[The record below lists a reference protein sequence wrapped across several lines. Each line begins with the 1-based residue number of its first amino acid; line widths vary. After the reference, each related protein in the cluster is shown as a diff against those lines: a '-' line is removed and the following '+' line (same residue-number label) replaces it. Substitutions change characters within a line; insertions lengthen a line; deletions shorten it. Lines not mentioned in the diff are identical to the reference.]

1 MKPDNKVLI
10 ITLLIIFLL
19 IASIS
24 IFFGAVFISPP
35 DVGSVFLSKVL
46 GFFGVDEKVD
56 IIVLQIRLPR
66 IILGALI
73 GLMLATSGTIL
84 QGTLRNPLADPFIL
98 GVSAGGAVGAAL
110 AMAFHLD
117 FVFLGM
123 SSAPLLAF
131 LFAVISVF
139 IVYRLSR
146 VAGKTTPETLVLAG
160 VAVSAFS
167 AAVLSLI
174 VIFSGNIQSIYF
186 WLLGSL
192 SGTGWLEVLTM
203 LPYALIGFVVAYL
216 YSKELNAMLLGEET
230 AKTLGV
236 DVERVR
242 VLLLIIASLL
252 AAATV
257 SVAGIIGFVGL
268 IIPHFVRLIIGPNH
282 RLLIPVAAI
291 SGMILLVLAD
301 AIARVIIAP
310 TEIPIGVVMAIIG
323 SPFFIYILR
332 RRRLTGR

>member
-1 MKPDNKVLI
+1 
-10 ITLLIIFLL
+10 
-19 IASIS
+19 
-24 IFFGAVFISPP
+24 
-35 DVGSVFLSKVL
+35 
-46 GFFGVDEKVD
+46 
-56 IIVLQIRLPR
+56 
-66 IILGALI
+66 I

-110 AMAFHLD
+110 AFALHLD

-131 LFAVISVF
+131 IFAAVSVF

-167 AAVLSLI
+167 AAVLALI
-174 VIFSGNIQSIYF
+174 VIFSGNLQSIYF

-192 SGTGWLEVLTM
+192 SGTGWPEVLTM
-203 LPYALIGFVVAYL
+203 LPYAFIGFVVAYF
-216 YSKELNAMLLGEET
+216 YSKELNAMLLGEEI
-230 AKTLGV
+230 ARTLGV

-242 VLLLIIASLL
+242 VFLLIIASLL

-332 RRRLTGR
+332 RRRMTGR